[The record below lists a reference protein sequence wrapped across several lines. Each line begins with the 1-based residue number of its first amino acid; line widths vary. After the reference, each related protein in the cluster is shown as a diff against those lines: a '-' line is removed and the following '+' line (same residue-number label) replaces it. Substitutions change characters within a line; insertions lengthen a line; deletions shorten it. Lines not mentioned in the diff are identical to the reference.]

1 MRRTLLAT
9 AITLA
14 LVSHLVLAATPKH
27 PKDPVVDVKSLEAK
41 VDAAKADLDTA
52 RAAAL
57 PEWQAVPEY
66 RSAKADLDT
75 KKAAL
80 DKAREGGTDQDKAQA
95 SDAYNKSKL
104 SFDKVTQSLEN
115 NDDKIVAKRKALE
128 GAVKELNDLKRKLA
142 DNAKLIDGQRG
153 VLAALP
159 RDYWAQAGRGWT
171 SLQQDAANKWF
182 AQNLA
187 GKKIHVA
194 GNASEISPGEKGRGA
209 TIRIDKPET
218 PIGERKITGTIEAH
232 FPQVAT
238 PALRKLHE
246 GSPVVIEGTLGET
259 DIQWNAE
266 GVVEINIT
274 IKSSTLVSR
283 P

>member
-9 AITLA
+9 ALTLTLITQ
-14 LVSHLVLAATPKH
+14 LVAAPKR
-27 PKDPVVDVKSLEAK
+27 PKDPVVDIKSLEAH
-41 VDAAKADLDTA
+41 VDAAKADLDQA

-57 PEWQAVPEY
+57 SEWQAVPEY
-66 RSAKADLDT
+66 RTAKSDLDT
-75 KKAAL
+75 KKTAL
-80 DKAREGGTDQDKAQA
+80 DKARETGTDKDKAQA

-115 NDDKIVAKRKALE
+115 NNETIVAKRKALE
-128 GAVKELNDLKRKLA
+128 AAVKELNDHKRKLA
-142 DNAKLIDGQRG
+142 DNAKHIDGQRG

-171 SLQQDAANKWF
+171 PLQQGAANKW
-182 AQNLA
+182 LA
-187 GKKIHVA
+187 ENIVGKKIHVA

-209 TIRIDKPET
+209 TIRIEKPET
-218 PIGERKITGTIEAH
+218 PIGDRKITGTIDAH

-238 PALRKLHE
+238 PALRKLHDD
-246 GSPVVIEGTLGET
+246 SPVAIEGTIGEL
-259 DIQWNAE
+259 DIRWNAE

-274 IKSSTLVSR
+274 IKSASLVSR